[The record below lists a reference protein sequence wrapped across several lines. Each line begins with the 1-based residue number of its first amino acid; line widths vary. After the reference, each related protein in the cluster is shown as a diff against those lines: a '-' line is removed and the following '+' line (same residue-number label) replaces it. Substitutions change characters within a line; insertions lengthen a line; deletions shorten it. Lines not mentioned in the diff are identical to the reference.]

1 MDNSNHGDDRRR
13 NLEMFC
19 DQYVSFWAFA
29 CILASF
35 FVGWP
40 ALLAW
45 VGLAA
50 GMRVF
55 GEALGGSSSR
65 TDRPHQTQTKP
76 KRRCRD

>member
-1 MDNSNHGDDRRR
+1 MDNSNRGDDRRR
-13 NLEMFC
+13 DLNVFC

-29 CILASF
+29 CILAFF

-40 ALLAW
+40 ALLAL
-45 VGLAA
+45 VGLAG

-55 GEALGGSSSR
+55 RDALGSSNQS
-65 TDRPHQTQTKP
+65 TRPDQSKP